1 MSNSAYIRDIA
12 SLEQLRISIARFC
25 EESENQLQAI
35 DSKLQSRIGNLKSLE
50 SHFQRMTE
58 SAQENLRNASN
69 ALYSCEADT
78 YEDEE
83 GNTQYSNC
91 DYQNEEVIEC
101 KQRLEIAEFNYN
113 AFKREIRN
121 LEISIAEY
129 QNPKIKYRTLIEFEK
144 EAATNSLRQLIN
156 GAEDYLSIS
165 TPLSNELT
173 NGFSIVE
180 AIAKVDPTMI
190 LATTVGV
197 AEIIVM
203 SAFSFL
209 GLGGS
214 LFTISNKNK
223 KGIITT
229 TYLDKGTEHVCSELK
244 IDKRESGNVGK
255 IISVNIPTSLQNEK
269 IGKHLINNME
279 ATCRAN
285 ECKEISGW
293 ATTANV
299 GFYESLDYQTR
310 NVIKDSGAEA
320 FKPLESNF
328 LSSQQKAK
336 TAFENL
342 NNADFIKNNKLGKLE
357 VNPLNII
364 SPDEMNDEKFWQHH
378 GENQARYIELIEKYE
393 KCILELEK
401 GKTLDQIRSE
411 NTWVANAYD
420 VFHGSEPIKLI
431 KSGDY
436 YRIDSNG
443 RHRVAATQLYFLK
456 TGKIIPFHADVI
468 EKI

>member
-1 MSNSAYIRDIA
+1 VNNSAYIRDIA
-12 SLEQLRISIARFC
+12 SLEQLRIAIARFC
-25 EESENQLQAI
+25 EESESQLLAI

-50 SHFQRMTE
+50 SQFQRMIE
-58 SAQENLRNASN
+58 SAQDNLRSASN

-83 GNTQYSNC
+83 GNTQYPDC
-91 DYQNEEVIEC
+91 DYEKEEVIEC
-101 KQRLEIAEFNYN
+101 KQRLEIAEHNYN

-129 QNPKIKYRTLIEFEK
+129 QNPKIKYRTLIQFEK
-144 EAATNSLRQLIN
+144 EAATSSLKQLIN
-156 GAEDYLSIS
+156 GAEDYLSVS
-165 TPLSNELT
+165 SPLSNGLM
-173 NGFSIVE
+173 NGMGLAD

-190 LATTVGV
+190 LAITVGV

-214 LFTISNKNK
+214 LFTISNKSK

-229 TYLDKGTEHVCSELK
+229 RYVDNGTEHVCSELK

-255 IISVNIPTSLQNEK
+255 ILSVNIPSLLQNEK
-269 IGKHLINNME
+269 IGKHLVDNME
-279 ATCRAN
+279 VTCRAN
-285 ECKEISGW
+285 DCKEISGW
-293 ATTANV
+293 ASTVNV
-299 GFYESLDYQTR
+299 GFYQGLGYQTR
-310 NVIKDSGAEA
+310 NNIKESGAEV
-320 FKPLESNF
+320 FKPLERNF
-328 LSSQQKAK
+328 LSSQQQAK
-336 TAFENL
+336 KAFENL
-342 NNADFIKNNKLGKLE
+342 NNASFIKNKKIGKLD

-378 GENQARYIELIEKYE
+378 GENQARYIDLIEKFE
-393 KCILELEK
+393 KCNHELEK

-411 NTWVANAYD
+411 DTWVANAYD
-420 VFHGSEPIKLI
+420 VFHGSEPVKLI

-443 RHRVAATQLYFLK
+443 RHRVAAAQLYFLK

-468 EKI
+468 EKM